1 MTAIRKEVVIGN
13 ARLLLGDCL
22 GVMRELE
29 PVDAVVTD
37 PPYGI
42 GTGKAKAGSKGKLWG
57 EQAWDRTTV
66 PGLVPAIAAAAPDAI
81 VWGGNYYPFPPSRCW
96 MIWDKGQPDAW
107 YSTAHFEMAWTTFD
121 KNARAFRM
129 SQVEAYSRMDK
140 AHPSQ
145 KPVALMEW
153 CLGFLPKAQTI
164 LDPFAGSGTTGVACV
179 KLGRSFI
186 GIERDPDYFAIMV
199 RRIEEAHRQPDMFVP
214 QPARVAPVQTSIFD
228 GFCQENKGDIA

>member
-1 MTAIRKEVVIGN
+1 MAGILREERIGN
-13 ARLLLGDCL
+13 CRLILGDCL
-22 GVMRELE
+22 EVMRELE

-57 EQAWDRTTV
+57 EQEWDRTTV
-66 PGLVPAIAAAAPDAI
+66 PDLVPAIAAAAPDAI

-96 MIWDKGQPDAW
+96 VIWDKGQPDTW

-121 KNARAFRM
+121 RNARAFRM
-129 SQVEAYSRMDK
+129 SQVEAYSKMDK

-164 LDPFAGSGTTGVACV
+164 LDPFMGSGTTGVACA
-179 KLGRSFI
+179 KLGRSFV
-186 GIERDPDYFAIMV
+186 GIELDPDYFGIACN
-199 RRIEEAHRQPDMFVP
+199 RIRDAYRQADLF
-214 QPARVAPVQTSIFD
+214 VAPPAAPAQPEQM
-228 GFCQENKGDIA
+228 GLL